1 MNKEIIDIEGNRA
14 DAQARQTMH
23 LYKEGTFIRAYN
35 WSAWL
40 CCRYLNAF
48 KVNKRLYNGID
59 KPVAYIGFPETSI
72 SKWVKS
78 PQLLEQLDEKHFV
91 LVLDM
96 APEDLDES
104 EMNALYESWYNDIPL
119 IEQKPKNEKR
129 SAGEVY
135 ASAHPSSLTG
145 VMQKIIAYP
154 LENKSPI
161 DCMLFLSEIKKE
173 LSSLI

>member
-1 MNKEIIDIEGNRA
+1 MNKEVIDIETNRG
-14 DAQARQTMH
+14 DGLARQTIH

-40 CCRYLNAF
+40 CCRYLNGF
-48 KVNKRLYNGID
+48 KVNKRSYNGID

-78 PQLLEQLDEKHFV
+78 PRLLEQVDEKHLV

-96 APEDLDES
+96 APADLDE
-104 EMNALYESWYNDIPL
+104 NAMRTMYESWYNDIPL
-119 IEQKPKNEKR
+119 QEQKSKVDKR
-129 SAGEVY
+129 IPAEVC
-135 ASAHPSSLTG
+135 ATHPSSLTG
-145 VMQKIIAYP
+145 VMQKVIAYP
-154 LENKSPI
+154 VESKSPI